1 MPIEDKLL
9 KILDEEFEKYNK
21 ELGSS
26 INKEILKNF
35 DAQKDIDG
43 NNFSPLRDSTVKQKR
58 RAGFGD
64 KPILV
69 RTGKLRKSIKT
80 SIRKK
85 SIKVSSNV
93 SYAQVLN
100 DGRTDMAA
108 RPFLKIPEKFEPGTK
123 DSREIFEKFAK
134 TLEKKITNV
143 INKAIIKEA
152 K

>member
-1 MPIEDKLL
+1 MSVQNKLL
-9 KILDEEFEKYNK
+9 KILDQEFNKYNK

-80 SIRKK
+80 SIKK
-85 SIKVSSNV
+85 QSIEVSSNV
-93 SYAQVLN
+93 SYAQILN
-100 DGRTDMAA
+100 NGRPDMSA
-108 RPFLKIPEKFEPGTK
+108 RPFLEIPKKFEPGTK
-123 DSREIFEKFAK
+123 DSEKIFDKFAK
-134 TLEKKITNV
+134 NLEKKVIDV
-143 INKAIIKEA
+143 INKVTTKEA